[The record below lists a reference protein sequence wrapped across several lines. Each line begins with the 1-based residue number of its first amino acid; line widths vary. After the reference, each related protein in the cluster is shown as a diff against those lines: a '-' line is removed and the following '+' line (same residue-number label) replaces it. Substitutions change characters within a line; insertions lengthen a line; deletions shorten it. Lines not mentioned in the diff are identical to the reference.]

1 MQIAIHINVNLKSK
15 KMAEQIET
23 EISQKLQVIYNRTY
37 QKLALIQEE
46 YQNIMRRIQKLT
58 RLTNTIENN
67 FREEYNQMLDEEEA
81 ISDEDEQQDITS
93 EEEVQQTNK
102 VQQ

>member
-1 MQIAIHINVNLKSK
+1 
-15 KMAEQIET
+15 MAEQIET

-67 FREEYNQMLDEEEA
+67 FKEEYNQMLDEEEA

-93 EEEVQQTNK
+93 GEEIQQTNK
-102 VQQ
+102 LQQ

>member
-1 MQIAIHINVNLKSK
+1 
-15 KMAEQIET
+15 MAEQIET